1 MVVCWV
7 FWHITRELSNLRSR
21 EKKTAK
27 RIKRNL
33 LIIYNIRKMINFFCM
48 THLSF
53 LNKIPLE
60 CAKKDLPLTWFKAI
74 YHWRYWSLQVRH
86 REENQ
91 LFVDEI
97 TVLDFFLFVVKVSSR
112 LKNGW
117 HINIDP
123 AYTNH
128 AKLAKE
134 TIANLKV
141 RKPLFPIS
149 NPFLAEC
156 QLNFIAI
163 LIIYP
168 DKILLVVSDIWKV
181 FFSFFGCA
189 CSQPLYQSW
198 FT

>member
-1 MVVCWV
+1 
-7 FWHITRELSNLRSR
+7 
-21 EKKTAK
+21 
-27 RIKRNL
+27 
-33 LIIYNIRKMINFFCM
+33 M

-168 DKILLVVSDIWKV
+168 DKILLVVSDIFEV
-181 FFSFFGCA
+181 FFTFFGCA
-189 CSQPLYQSW
+189 CSQPLYQPS
-198 FT
+198 FTMVVSSANDNRNDTRGNMWQYTQVTTNETRGAKQTL